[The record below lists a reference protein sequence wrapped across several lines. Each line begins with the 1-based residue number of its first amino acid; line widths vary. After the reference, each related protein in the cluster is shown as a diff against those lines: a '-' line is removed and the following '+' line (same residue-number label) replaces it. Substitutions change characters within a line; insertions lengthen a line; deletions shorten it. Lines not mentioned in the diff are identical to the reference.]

1 MYLHVILQKYLLITS
16 YLLVKYK
23 SREKSLHYLGLTTLE
38 QTLFSS
44 IILSWAIAHR
54 CIAGSLGRYTHK
66 AKQGPQIHA
75 LVPPASSVFCQ
86 VYP

>member
-1 MYLHVILQKYLLITS
+1 MYLPTYYLP
-16 YLLVKYK
+16 LLLPPSEIQVQ
-23 SREKSLHYLGLTTLE
+23 REVLALYLGLTTLE

-54 CIAGSLGRYTHK
+54 CIAGSLGRYTQK